1 MAAIDLT
8 DNTRTNRGQVPKALQ
23 ISLEHN
29 KETVKRCKH
38 CALELSNDFPNAREV
53 YPWLGDEQ
61 RSTVAVFNVFL
72 IGVYSQNKR
81 KITPC

>member
-1 MAAIDLT
+1 MAAIDWT

-38 CALELSNDFPNAREV
+38 GALELSNDFPNAREV
-53 YPWLGDEQ
+53 YP
-61 RSTVAVFNVFL
+61 
-72 IGVYSQNKR
+72 
-81 KITPC
+81 